1 MEGGFVCDWQVASCS
16 EGSPSAKHVRT
27 HIGVR
32 HFAGSSQKIDMAAL
46 NKPLT
51 LSIAELCQESPIPY
65 PRMIIFGILVMV
77 LQGLSTALMS

>member
-16 EGSPSAKHVRT
+16 EGSPSAKYVRT
-27 HIGVR
+27 RIGVR

-46 NKPLT
+46 NKLLT
-51 LSIAELCQESPIPY
+51 FFIGDIWQESPIPY